1 MIVRIEA
8 TLPKQ
13 PRDQN
18 WDAWRRKRDAAVAEA
33 REKVV
38 DGELYFLCRHG
49 GYFRPKAQGYTDCM
63 SFAAV
68 YSAAVAR
75 DYLDVEG
82 LSVIPLSS
90 VRDELEERVRRLV
103 DEVASINTLIHTPEL
118 ALSDPSS

>member
-8 TLPKQ
+8 TVPKQ
-13 PRDQN
+13 PRDQS
-18 WDAWRRKRDAAVAEA
+18 WDAWRQKRDAAVAEA

-49 GYFRPKAQGYTDCM
+49 GYFRAKARGYVDCM

-90 VRDELEERVRRLV
+90 VRGELEVRLKRLEG
-103 DEVASINTLIHTPEL
+103 EVAAINVLLHTPDL
-118 ALSDPSS
+118 VLSEAA